1 MLRKVT
7 ALWIVGLLTLVPYA
21 TYHLFVRAPR
31 EQYAILITFVL
42 FWIFGYWGVVGPL
55 LALMKVRTVF
65 RRLERVK
72 SEEDLFATLRSAE
85 ARDVAIDLI
94 ATENHLP
101 RFLASRV
108 YELLVHRLTARES
121 GQRGAASAGGAESS
135 PATNDRT

>member
-21 TYHLFVRAPR
+21 TYYLFFRAPR

-55 LALMKVRTVF
+55 LALIKVRTVF
-65 RRLERVK
+65 RRLQHVK
-72 SEEDLFATLRSAE
+72 SSEDLVMTLQSAQ

-94 ATENHLP
+94 ATENHIP

-108 YELLVHRLTARES
+108 HELLVKGLSARAPVQ
-121 GQRGAASAGGAESS
+121 GAGGAENRQS
-135 PATNDRT
+135 PNDRE

>member
-21 TYHLFVRAPR
+21 TYYLFFRAPR

-55 LALMKVRTVF
+55 LALIKVRTVF
-65 RRLERVK
+65 RRLQHVK
-72 SEEDLFATLRSAE
+72 SSEDLITTLQSAQ

-94 ATENHLP
+94 ATENHIP

-108 YELLVHRLTARES
+108 HELLVKGLSSRAPV
-121 GQRGAASAGGAESS
+121 QGAAGAENRQ
-135 PATNDRT
+135 PPNDRE